1 MFKYV
6 GLSKNKMLK
15 LKQALEGLSPII
27 KNLLFPPAM
36 KDRLIEIDREGNI
49 PSVAKKMLLVTKRE
63 GIKKDYR
70 MVWRLQNP
78 GHMIERLVIL
88 SIKDGSFRDSQT
100 FSTLIDQM
108 VVVWGC
114 DKSSNDTGLA
124 ARIAN

>member
-1 MFKYV
+1 MSNETGVFDYV
-6 GLSKNKMLK
+6 GLSTNKMLK
-15 LKQALEGLSPII
+15 LKQAVEGLSPII

-78 GHMIERLVIL
+78 EHMIKRLALL
-88 SIKDGSFRDSQT
+88 SIKDGSFCDSQI
-100 FSTLIDQM
+100 FSTLID
-108 VVVWGC
+108 
-114 DKSSNDTGLA
+114 
-124 ARIAN
+124 